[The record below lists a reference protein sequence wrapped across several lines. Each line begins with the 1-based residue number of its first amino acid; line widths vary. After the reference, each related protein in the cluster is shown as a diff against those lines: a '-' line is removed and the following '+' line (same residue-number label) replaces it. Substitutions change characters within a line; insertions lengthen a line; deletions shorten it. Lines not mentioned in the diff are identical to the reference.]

1 MSLPFTE
8 TQCFYVAI
16 LVFIVVGFQ
25 RGWRRELVSL
35 VFVLLGIFL
44 IRPDSGKTFS
54 EFLTRLPQ
62 VFGFLVTGSSSSNAQ
77 PPAQATDFFLG
88 PWGAIIL
95 FAAIVGLGYFI
106 GNKAFPKPGTPHE
119 RFIGIIPGIVSGA
132 FIMAYLSS
140 LIPKTANGQSLF
152 TVAVQ
157 APDPGNFV
165 PVLFLI
171 AIVAVIVALIAARAK
186 KAGGAKK

>member
-8 TQCFYVAI
+8 TQCFDVAI
-16 LVFIVVGFQ
+16 RVFIVVGFQ

-62 VFGFLVTGSSSSNAQ
+62 VFGFLVTGSSGSNAQ

-106 GNKAFPKPGTPHE
+106 GNKAFPKPGTPQE
-119 RFIGIIPGIVSGA
+119 RSIGIIPGIVERG
-132 FIMAYLSS
+132 FIIAYLSS